1 MGSNNY
7 RHINRHERMTDSPT
21 TSRII
26 LNIFLIE
33 IFVLQTEQAESTTLH
48 VFWITSLEL
57 KDQIIKTGRTFKICP
72 KTNYI

>member
-1 MGSNNY
+1 MRSNNY
-7 RHINRHERMTDSPT
+7 RHINRHERMTDSLT
-21 TSRII
+21 TSRIV

-72 KTNYI
+72 